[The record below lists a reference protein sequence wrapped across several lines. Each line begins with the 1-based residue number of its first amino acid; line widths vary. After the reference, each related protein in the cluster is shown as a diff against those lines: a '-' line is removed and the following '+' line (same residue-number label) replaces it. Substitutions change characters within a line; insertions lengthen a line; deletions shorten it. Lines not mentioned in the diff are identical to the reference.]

1 MDCLRQELTE
11 EKFSRQ
17 EELIFRDC
25 DSRGKAR
32 LGTLLSLF
40 AATAGHDFA
49 ARGLPYEK
57 LFEIRQVILLSR
69 VSLRVQRHPTVDEV
83 VTVTTWED
91 GVHGAHM
98 GRNFEITGGNG
109 ALCVSAK
116 SDWILVDPVDRKILR
131 PETFTGK
138 VLHDCPKAIDAPA
151 CRKIRIPS
159 EGCTDLGG
167 RKIVYSDLDCNGHVY
182 SGNYGDIIW
191 DALPEELQS
200 AELLEF
206 SLNYAKEATLG
217 ESLKLRGVL
226 DGDTYRM
233 EGLCGAG
240 TCFTCACKLDI

>member
-1 MDCLRQELTE
+1 MDCLRQVLTE
-11 EKFSRQ
+11 EYFSRQ

-25 DSRGKAR
+25 DARGKVR
-32 LGTLLSLF
+32 LGALLSLF
-40 AATAGHDFA
+40 AAAAGHDFD

-69 VSLRVQRHPTVDEV
+69 ISLRIHRHPEVGEV

-91 GVHGAHM
+91 GIHGAHM
-98 GRNFEITGGNG
+98 DRNFELASSDGT
-109 ALCVSAK
+109 LCVSAK

-131 PETFTGK
+131 PETFIGK
-138 VLHDCPKAIDAPA
+138 ELHECSKKIDAPA
-151 CRKIRIPS
+151 CRKIRLPADGT
-159 EGCTDLGG
+159 ENLGQ

-191 DALPEELQS
+191 DALPTDLQS
-200 AELLEF
+200 AELREF

-217 ESLKLRGVL
+217 ENLALRGFR
-226 DGDTYRM
+226 GGNAYRM

-240 TCFTCACKLDI
+240 ISFACECVFMQ